1 METLRTP
8 DERFANLPGY
18 SFEPHYTEVSDGEGG
33 KLRIHHVEQGPSS
46 GEVVLCLHGQP
57 TWSYLYRTMI
67 PIFAQ
72 AGYRTI
78 APDFVGFGRSD
89 KPTRVEDYT
98 YARHVSW
105 MRQWLQANELHE
117 ITLVCQDWGGLIGL
131 RLVATL
137 PEHFSRVVI
146 ANTGLPEGAGFL
158 TSYDLRLAP
167 EMNRVYSSLP
177 VPADLDEVFEKIMDP
192 GEVPP
197 FFFWRKFV
205 AQSPNFRP
213 QDFVKKA
220 SNSEL
225 SADVLAAYDAPFPD
239 ESFLAGPRRFPSLV
253 PITPDDPEATT
264 NKMAWKV
271 LEKFAK
277 PFLTAFSDGDAGSAG
292 MEIEF
297 QERVPGAKKQ
307 THVTIKNAGHFLQ
320 EDAGSRFAEEVV
332 KFMRSN

>member
-1 METLRTP
+1 M
-8 DERFANLPGY
+8 
-18 SFEPHYTEVSDGEGG
+18 
-33 KLRIHHVEQGPSS
+33 
-46 GEVVLCLHGQP
+46 VLCLHGQP
-57 TWSYLYRTMI
+57 TWSYLYRKMI
-67 PIFAQ
+67 PVFAE

-78 APDFVGFGRSD
+78 APDLVGFGRSD

-105 MRQWLQANELHE
+105 MREWLQANELTD

-146 ANTGLPEGAGFL
+146 ANTGLPEGSGFL
-158 TSYDLRLAP
+158 TSFDLRLAP
-167 EMNRVYSSLP
+167 KMHQVYSSLP
-177 VPADLDEVFEKIMDP
+177 VPTDLDEVFEKIMNP

-205 AQSPNFRP
+205 AQSPKFRP
-213 QDFVKKA
+213 QDFVAKA

-225 SADVLAAYDAPFPD
+225 SAHVLAAYDAPFPD
-239 ESFLAGPRRFPSLV
+239 QGFLAGARRFPSLV

-264 NKMAWKV
+264 NRMAWKV
-271 LEKFAK
+271 LETFDK
-277 PFLTAFSDGDAGSAG
+277 PFLTAFSDGDVGSAG

-297 QERVPGAKKQ
+297 QERIPGAKKQ
-307 THVTIKNAGHFLQ
+307 THVTIQDAGHFLQ
-320 EDAGSRFAEEVV
+320 EDAGIRFAEEIV
-332 KFMRSN
+332 KFIRAN

>member
-1 METLRTP
+1 MDVLRAP

-33 KLRIHHVEQGPSS
+33 ELRLHHVEQGPSS

-57 TWSYLYRTMI
+57 TWSYLYRKMI
-67 PIFAQ
+67 PVFAQ

-89 KPTRVEDYT
+89 KPTRTEDYT
-98 YARHVSW
+98 YARHVEW
-105 MRQWLQANELHE
+105 MRQWLQTNQLND

-146 ANTGLPEGAGFL
+146 ANTGLPEGSGFL
-158 TSYDLRLAP
+158 TSFDIRLAP
-167 EMNRVYSSLP
+167 KMHRVYSSLP
-177 VPADLDEVFEKIMDP
+177 VPASLSEVFAKIQNP

-213 QDFVKKA
+213 QDFVEMA
-220 SNSEL
+220 SSSEL
-225 SADVLAAYDAPFPD
+225 SADVLAAYEAPFPD
-239 ESFLAGPRRFPSLV
+239 ERFLAGARRFPSLV
-253 PITPDDPEATT
+253 PITPDEPEATS
-264 NKMAWKV
+264 NRMAWNV
-271 LEKFAK
+271 LQTFDK
-277 PFLTAFSDGDAGSAG
+277 PFLTAFSDGDIGSAG
-292 MEIEF
+292 MEREF

-307 THVTIKNAGHFLQ
+307 AHITIRDAGHFLQ
-320 EDAGSRFAEEVV
+320 EDAGERFAEEIVN
-332 KFMRSN
+332 FMRTN